1 MQAWRKIGAAIGF
14 LFVTIPVMAEENPF
28 IDIKPIEPTNTPST
42 LKANFRRVAIEFA
55 NTSVSHA
62 EEYQNSPISEFS
74 ADSQMQINGVF
85 DFMLEYQQDR
95 LAWNNGLYMEYG
107 KTKIKKADGE
117 RTTNEDADEILVST
131 DLAQKLWKVQTADLG
146 PFVNLGFQTEFTAN
160 QDAPRNKVARL
171 KGGLKLFNGK
181 YLEELYLAM
190 VGESDFTYS
199 PTNYKSAG
207 EIGFR
212 ANYPVREGVKFAAE
226 GYFRQYFSYSQYEET
241 DLKYDLNVKAR
252 MDVSLTKT
260 LALAP
265 YISYRLGKARGASV
279 TGSNFMIGL
288 SFQYA
293 DLFNIF

>member
-1 MQAWRKIGAAIGF
+1 MTAWKKIGITASFF
-14 LFVTIPVMAEENPF
+14 LITLPLSAQENSF
-28 IDIKPIEPTNTPST
+28 LDIKPVEKLDTPST
-42 LKANFRRVAIEFA
+42 LKANFRRIALEFS

-62 EEYQNSPISEFS
+62 EEYQDSPISEFN
-74 ADSQMQINGVF
+74 ADSEMQINGVF
-85 DFMLEYQQDR
+85 DFVLEYQQNHFT
-95 LAWNNGLYMEYG
+95 WNNGLYMEYG
-107 KTKIKKADGE
+107 KTKIKKANGE
-117 RTTNEDADEILVST
+117 KTSNEDADEILVTT

-146 PFVNLGFQTEFTAN
+146 PFASIGFQTEFTAN

-171 KGGLKLFNGK
+171 KGGLKLFNGQ
-181 YLEELYLAM
+181 YLEELYIAM

-199 PTNYKSAG
+199 PTNYKSAA

-212 ANYPVREGVKFAAE
+212 ANYPIREGVKFAAE
-226 GYFRQYFSYSQYEET
+226 GYFRPYFSFSQYEAT

-252 MDVSLTKT
+252 MDVSITQT

-265 YISYRLGKARGASV
+265 YVSYRLGKARGASV

-293 DLFNIF
+293 DLFHIF